1 MQSEEWYLP
10 ENITLTRGEDNASI
24 KSALDDGS
32 GGATWRAGVIESVF
46 RHDVVNGI
54 MSLATFLL
62 ITSSVLTIVIDESI
76 EHGASIP
83 AITDWYWDLEDA
95 LLDDPLGPWDG
106 TYEGIGIPDGEIE
119 EQDGMTFAFQI
130 LPNGDTLACGGGE
143 IKMRIYGD
151 KVSGTFFDED
161 GWGYQLTATINGT
174 GHISNGTASGI
185 GNNGSWYGIYSSGI
199 GNADAHGSWVD
210 EYGCRGTWQV
220 YSLASFT
227 NCTSVSNATT
237 NSTGVGTNETNST
250 IGATNQTNCSSSDDD
265 LSLLTNPLVKPIA
278 KALMGEPFESEPDPS
293 GETGETVGQVGII
306 AGAVGARALVKAK
319 KKKDKAVK
327 KEAKAKKKEAK
338 ARQKKAKDA
347 QKNEVKTEEEFDID
361 AAVADPNPEFR
372 GDIKVVETSFFGRIV
387 DGVSSGIKG
396 LGTGAVNLAKDVRQL
411 ATDSEF
417 AKDFVD
423 GVKKDLKG
431 LGKDINNL
439 AKSAVDV
446 VEEGARLASD
456 PQFYKDF
463 AKGSAED
470 IVDASDYIVNK
481 MDADDIKSVGKKAAE
496 VAVNAAEYMYENPVE
511 TMKMFTPIGDI
522 EDGLD
527 PNKSLSERC
536 ASMGTALLD
545 AATTLM
551 SGGATKGAKVAAKL
565 VQTKKVDAAK
575 DAKKAADLGSS
586 LDTADDVKKFGK
598 VEQGPVVHSTKGAS
612 EVKKTPEVIEDRP
625 KLTKKN
631 VEQRKEEWK
640 QHQLESEKL
649 VQKVGEALDSGDSK
663 AIGKQMIASKR
674 NKVAMN
680 HLNRKLTND
689 QKKVYQK
696 HTDELHAKV
705 DGDVRTYAQKRF
717 DLGEMEG
724 PFQTSTG
731 KVWRNPKTGAE
742 FRTVESTNPVGE
754 IKIGS
759 DRDITYRVVKPDEN
773 GKRLLSD
780 IDHREVR
787 PTYDKSYHKHSKAK
801 EHGYDEDPATFAKN
815 QDQMVTDAKHSEA
828 YGRSQKEG
836 QAILEG
842 KISDDSELLGD
853 TMAYKGNHWNN
864 KGSTGGGLEDN
875 TFEGIRNKSK
885 QQATRFQPLANELR
899 RLNPNHHLLKDSSY
913 SKLNSKKYPILDEMK
928 KLEKNPYGAGVKSP
942 VEIEMMIEDA
952 GFANINEFN
961 NMLADRTKT
970 FEEAVRFHRGGL

>member
-1 MQSEEWYLP
+1 MDSDESDQSL
-10 ENITLTRGEDNASI
+10 
-24 KSALDDGS
+24 LDF
-32 GGATWRAGVIESVF
+32 F
-46 RHDVVNGI
+46 RHTVLTGTLSA
-54 MSLATFLL
+54 SLFLF
-62 ITSSVLTIVIDESI
+62 IIGSVLTFGIDESI

-83 AITDWYWDLEDA
+83 VITDWYWDLESVVFDE
-95 LLDDPLGPWDG
+95 PLGPWDG
-106 TYEGIGIPDGEIE
+106 TYEGNATPYGEIE
-119 EQDGMTFAFQI
+119 ELFDEQNNSITVAFQT
-130 LPNGDTLACGGGE
+130 LPNGDVIACGGAV
-143 IKMRIYGD
+143 IKMRIYGER
-151 KVSGTFFDED
+151 VSGTVVDED
-161 GWGYQLTATINGT
+161 GWGYQ
-174 GHISNGTASGI
+174 ISAKVNESGYITNGTASGFE
-185 GNNGSWYGIYSSGI
+185 NNGTWFGTVWDTLWKTNQEDWEMRASG
-199 GNADAHGSWVD
+199 GWAD
-210 EYGCRGTWQV
+210 EYGCKGSWEAI
-220 YSLASFT
+220 SLET
-227 NCTSVSNATT
+227 HWDNCTTGSNATT
-237 NSTGVGTNETNST
+237 NSTMFGTNETNST
-250 IGATNQTNCSSSDDD
+250 VGATHQTNCSSSDEDF
-265 LSLLTNPLVKPIA
+265 SLLNNPLVKPLA
-278 KALMGEPFESEPDPS
+278 KVVMGDPFESQPDPT
-293 GETGETVGQVGII
+293 GETGETIGQFGII

-319 KKKDKAVK
+319 KKKDKAK
-327 KEAKAKKKEAK
+327 MTEAKVKKKEAK
-338 ARQKKAKDA
+338 DRQKKAKEA
-347 QKNEVKTEEEFDID
+347 QKNEAKTEDEFDVD
-361 AAVADPNPEFR
+361 AVIADLNPEVR
-372 GDIKVVETSFFGRIV
+372 GEVKVVETSFFGRIV

-396 LGTGAVNLAKDVRQL
+396 LAAGVVNLAKDVRQL

-417 AKDFVD
+417 AKDFID
-423 GVKKDLKG
+423 GVKKDFKG
-431 LGKDINNL
+431 LEKDIING
-439 AKSAVDV
+439 AKSVVDM

-470 IVDASDYIVNK
+470 IVKGSDYIVNK

-496 VAVNAAEYMYENPVE
+496 VVGNAAEYMYENPVE

-527 PNKSLSERC
+527 PNKSLSERFT
-536 ASMGTALLD
+536 SMGTALLD

-551 SGGATKGAKVAAKL
+551 SGGATKGAKVAAKI

-575 DAKKAADLGSS
+575 DAQKAADLGSG
-586 LDTADDVKKFGK
+586 LDTADDLKKFGK

-612 EVKKTPEVIEDRP
+612 EVKKIPEVIEDRP
-625 KLTKKN
+625 KLTKEN
-631 VEQRKEEWK
+631 AEQRKEAWK
-640 QHQLESEKL
+640 QHKLESEKL
-649 VQKVGEALDSGDSK
+649 VQKVGEALDSGDPK
-663 AIGKQMIASKR
+663 AIGAQMIASKR
-674 NKVAMN
+674 NKTAMN
-680 HLNRKLTND
+680 RMNSKLNDD
-689 QKKVYQK
+689 QKKAYQK

-705 DGDVRTYAQKRF
+705 DGDVRAYAQKRF

-724 PFQTSTG
+724 PFLTSTG

-742 FRTVESTNPVGE
+742 FRTVESTNPVGA

-759 DRDITYRVVKPDEN
+759 DRDITYRVVKPDKN

-780 IDHREVR
+780 IDHREIR

-853 TMAYKGNHWNN
+853 TMAYKGNHWTN

-875 TFEGIRNKSK
+875 TFEGIRNMSK
-885 QQATRFQPLANELR
+885 QQSTRFQPLANELR
-899 RLNPNHHLLKDSSY
+899 RLNPNHHLLKHSSF

-928 KLEKNPYGAGVKSP
+928 KLQENPYGAGVKSP

-961 NMLADRTKT
+961 NMLADRTKM
-970 FEEAVRFHRGGL
+970 FEEAVRFHRGGI

>member
-1 MQSEEWYLP
+1 MDSDESDQSLLDFFRY
-10 ENITLTRGEDNASI
+10 TVLTGALSAS
-24 KSALDDGS
+24 
-32 GGATWRAGVIESVF
+32 
-46 RHDVVNGI
+46 
-54 MSLATFLL
+54 TFLL
-62 ITSSVLTIVIDESI
+62 IIGSVLTIGIDESI

-83 AITDWYWDLEDA
+83 VITDWYWDLESVVFDE
-95 LLDDPLGPWDG
+95 PLGPWDG
-106 TYEGIGIPDGEIE
+106 TYEGNATPYGEIE
-119 EQDGMTFAFQI
+119 ELFDEQNNSITVAFQT
-130 LPNGDTLACGGGE
+130 LPNGDVIACGGAV
-143 IKMRIYGD
+143 IKMRIYGER
-151 KVSGTFFDED
+151 VSGTVVDED
-161 GWGYQLTATINGT
+161 GWGYQ
-174 GHISNGTASGI
+174 ISAKVNASGYITNGTASGFE
-185 GNNGSWYGIYSSGI
+185 NNGTWFGVVWDTLWMTNQEDWEMKASG
-199 GNADAHGSWVD
+199 GWAD
-210 EYGCRGTWQV
+210 EYGCEGSWEAI
-220 YSLASFT
+220 SLETLSD
-227 NCTSVSNATT
+227 NCTTGSNATT
-237 NSTGVGTNETNST
+237 NSTMFGTNETNST
-250 IGATNQTNCSSSDDD
+250 VGATHQTNCSSSDDD
-265 LSLLTNPLVKPIA
+265 LSLLNNPLVKPLA
-278 KALMGEPFESEPDPS
+278 KVVMGDPFESQPDPS
-293 GETGETVGQVGII
+293 GETGETIGQFGII
-306 AGAVGARALVKAK
+306 AGSVGARALVKAK
-319 KKKDKAVK
+319 RKKDKAVMI
-327 KEAKAKKKEAK
+327 EAKVKKKEAK
-338 ARQKKAKDA
+338 DRQKKAKDA
-347 QKNEVKTEEEFDID
+347 QKNDVKTEEEFDID
-361 AAVADPNPEFR
+361 AAIADPNPGVR
-372 GDIKVVETSFFGRIV
+372 GHLKVVETSFFGRIV

-396 LGTGAVNLAKDVRQL
+396 LATGVVNLAKDARQL
-411 ATDSEF
+411 ATDSDF
-417 AKDFVD
+417 AKDFID
-423 GVKKDLKG
+423 GVKKDFKG
-431 LGKDINNL
+431 LGKDIING
-439 AKSAVDV
+439 AKSVVDM

-470 IVDASDYIVNK
+470 IVKGSDYIVNK

-496 VAVNAAEYMYENPVE
+496 VVGNAAEYMYENPVE

-527 PNKSLSERC
+527 PNKSLSERFT
-536 ASMGTALLD
+536 SMGTALLD

-551 SGGATKGAKVAAKL
+551 SGGATKGAKVAAKI

-575 DAKKAADLGSS
+575 DAKKAADLGSG

-598 VEQGPVVHSTKGAS
+598 VEQGPIVHSTKGAS
-612 EVKKTPEVIEDRP
+612 EVKKIPEVIEDRP
-625 KLTKKN
+625 KLTKEN
-631 VEQRKEEWK
+631 AEQRKEAWK
-640 QHQLESEKL
+640 QHQIESEKL

-689 QKKVYQK
+689 QKKAYQK

-705 DGDVRTYAQKRF
+705 DGDVRAYAQKRF

-724 PFQTSTG
+724 PFLTSTG

-742 FRTVESTNPVGE
+742 FRTVESTNPVGA

-759 DRDITYRVVKPDEN
+759 DRDITYRVVKPDKN

-780 IDHREVR
+780 IDHREIR

-875 TFEGIRNKSK
+875 TFEGIRNMSK
-885 QQATRFQPLANELR
+885 QQATRFQPLADELR
-899 RLNPNHHLLKDSSY
+899 RLNPNHHLLKDSSF

-928 KLEKNPYGAGVKSP
+928 KLQENPYGAGVKSP
-942 VEIEMMIEDA
+942 VEIEMMIKDA

-961 NMLADRTKT
+961 NMLADRTKM
-970 FEEAVRFHRGGL
+970 FERAVRFHRGGL

>member
-1 MQSEEWYLP
+1 MSNIIRHPRYRLAVETEEWYQ
-10 ENITLTRGEDNASI
+10 N
-24 KSALDDGS
+24 ALDDG
-32 GGATWRAGVIESVF
+32 AGMSAIELVF
-46 RHDVVNGI
+46 RHDVLNGFL
-54 MSLATFLL
+54 SLATFLL

-83 AITDWYWDLEDA
+83 VITDWYWDLEDA
-95 LLDDPLGPWDG
+95 LLDEPMGPWDG
-106 TYEGIGIPDGEIE
+106 TYEGIAIPEGEIE
-119 EQDGMTFAFQI
+119 EQEGMTFAFQT
-130 LPNGDTLACGGGE
+130 LPNGDILACGGGE
-143 IKMRIYGD
+143 VKMRIYGER
-151 KVSGTFFDED
+151 VSGTFFDED

-174 GHISNGTASGI
+174 GHINNGTASGLD
-185 GNNGSWYGIYSSGI
+185 NNGSWSGIYYSGNDWD
-199 GNADAHGSWVD
+199 GDAYGTWVD
-210 EYGCRGTWQV
+210 EYGCRGTWRV
-220 YSLASFT
+220 YSLSSFT
-227 NCTSVSNATT
+227 KCTSLSNATT
-237 NSTGVGTNETNST
+237 NSTVVGTNETNST
-250 IGATNQTNCSSSDDD
+250 VGANNQTNCASSDDD
-265 LSLLTNPLVKPIA
+265 LSLLNNPLVKPLA
-278 KALMGEPFESEPDPS
+278 KVVMGDPFESQPDPS
-293 GETGETVGQVGII
+293 GETGETIGQFGII
-306 AGAVGARALVKAK
+306 AGAVGSRALVKSK
-319 KKKDKAVK
+319 KKKDKAIMTEAKVK
-327 KEAKAKKKEAK
+327 KQEAKE
-338 ARQKKAKDA
+338 RQKKAKES
-347 QKNEVKTEEEFDID
+347 QNNEAKTEDEFDVD
-361 AAVADPNPEFR
+361 AVIADLNPEVR
-372 GDIKVVETSFFGRIV
+372 GEIKVVETSFFGRIV

-396 LGTGAVNLAKDVRQL
+396 LAAGVVNLAKDAHQL

-417 AKDFVD
+417 AKDFID
-423 GVKKDLKG
+423 GVKKDFKG
-431 LGKDINNL
+431 VPKDIING
-439 AKSAVDV
+439 AKNVVDM

-470 IVDASDYIVNK
+470 IVKGSDYIVNK

-496 VAVNAAEYMYENPVE
+496 VVGNAAEYMYENPVE

-527 PNKSLSERC
+527 PNKSLSERFT
-536 ASMGTALLD
+536 SMGTALLD

-551 SGGATKGAKVAAKL
+551 SGGATKGAKVAAKI

-575 DAKKAADLGSS
+575 DAQKAADLGSG

-612 EVKKTPEVIEDRP
+612 EVKKIPEVIEDRP
-625 KLTKKN
+625 KLTKEN
-631 VEQRKEEWK
+631 AEQRKEAWN
-640 QHQLESEKL
+640 QHKIESEKL
-649 VQKVGEALDSGDSK
+649 VQKVGEALDSGDPK
-663 AIGKQMIASKR
+663 AIGAQMIASRR
-674 NKVAMN
+674 NKTAMN
-680 HLNRKLTND
+680 RMNSKLNND
-689 QKKVYQK
+689 QKKAYQK

-705 DGDVRTYAQKRF
+705 DGDVRAYAQKRF

-724 PFQTSTG
+724 PFLTSTG

-742 FRTVESTNPVGE
+742 FRTVESTNPVGT

-759 DRDITYRVVKPDEN
+759 DRDITYRVVKPDKN

-875 TFEGIRNKSK
+875 TFEGIRNMSK
-885 QQATRFQPLANELR
+885 QQATRFQPLADELR
-899 RLNPNHHLLKDSSY
+899 RINPNHRLLKDSSY
-913 SKLNSKKYPILDEMK
+913 SKLNSNKYPILDEMK
-928 KLEKNPYGAGVKSP
+928 KLETNPYGADVKSP
-942 VEIEMMIEDA
+942 VEIEMMIKDA

-961 NMLADRTKT
+961 NMLADRTKM
-970 FEEAVRFHRGGL
+970 FERAVRFHRGGL